1 MFSDTHSSLFL
12 LDVVG
17 WDQFVTSNI
26 HTHVSLYTCIYTFT
40 YTCTVHLYYIPLPY
54 YDKQLITEIC
64 GLEVYCCWFVIM
76 LQFCLLIVFLCVAYP
91 FPYHPSFNHNNTHIP
106 TQNAWCHYPPKHRVL
121 LLATM
126 LAAVDWDLC
135 NDIPLYRYQIL
146 KSIFNGH

>member
-40 YTCTVHLYYIPLPY
+40 YTHTVHLYYISLPY
-54 YDKQLITEIC
+54 YDKQLITKIC
-64 GLEVYCCWFVIM
+64 GLEVYFCWFVIIFHF
-76 LQFCLLIVFLCVAYP
+76 LLACSVLVCCSSVSLSPIFQPQQHTHTHTKCLR
-91 FPYHPSFNHNNTHIP
+91 HWH
-106 TQNAWCHYPPKHRVL
+106 PKHRVL

-126 LAAVDWDLC
+126 LAPIDWDLC

-146 KSIFNGH
+146 KSIFNGN